1 MQGTKDFHYSI
12 KICVHMLIVPE
23 RHIVEVDTYMIFAYG
38 STATATNV
46 KVRKQSYSH
55 LIKNIQMVES
65 FMF

>member
-1 MQGTKDFHYSI
+1 
-12 KICVHMLIVPE
+12 MLIVPE